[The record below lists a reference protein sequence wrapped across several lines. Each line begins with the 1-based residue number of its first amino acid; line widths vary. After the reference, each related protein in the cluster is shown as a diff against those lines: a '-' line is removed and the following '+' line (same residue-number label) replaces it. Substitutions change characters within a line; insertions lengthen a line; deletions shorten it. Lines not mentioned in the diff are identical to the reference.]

1 MNCPRC
7 KSGLVVVE
15 YSDVE
20 LDWCPECGGLWFDSG
35 EMELLARKT
44 TDNPGEGGLCPSEP
58 AITREDRL
66 KCPLCRRKM
75 DKRLLG
81 HPNPVIADVC
91 PHCDG
96 LWLDQGELEQV
107 LGRSTDIP
115 SGGDAS
121 HTILIEHLRG
131 TFGEGPRYHAET
143 KPAAPGS
150 EES

>member
-1 MNCPRC
+1 M
-7 KSGLVVVE
+7 VE

-35 EMELLARKT
+35 EMELLAKKAT
-44 TDNPGEGGLCPSEP
+44 ASSGEERLLPSEP
-58 AITREDRL
+58 ARTDEQRL
-66 KCPLCRRKM
+66 KCPLCHKKM

-81 HPNPVIADVC
+81 HPEPVIADLC
-91 PHCDG
+91 PLCGG
-96 LWLDQGELEQV
+96 LWLDQGELQQV
-107 LGRSTDIP
+107 LGQSIDTS

-121 HTILIEHLRG
+121 DSILIEHLRG
-131 TFGEGPRYHAET
+131 TFGEASPYHAET

>member
-35 EMELLARKT
+35 EMELLAKKT
-44 TDNPGEGGLCPSEP
+44 TDAPAEGGLCLTEP
-58 AITREDRL
+58 ARTDEERL
-66 KCPLCRRKM
+66 KCPLCRKKM
-75 DKRLLG
+75 DKRMLG
-81 HPNPVIADVC
+81 PVIADVC
-91 PHCDG
+91 PNCDG

-121 HTILIEHLRG
+121 DGILIEHLRG
-131 TFGEGPRYHAET
+131 TFGEGSQYHAVT